1 MSELHG
7 LPGIYRVTI
16 RRDKVR
22 GAVRPEAEALDGR
35 EFEFRPG
42 WQIRDERPEYSGE
55 LAMIPDWRSTTH
67 PYPEH
72 GPPWIASGDLVFIA
86 EKTYP
91 KPPAPGQLELGDP
104 P

>member
-1 MSELHG
+1 MACR
-7 LPGIYRVTI
+7 GIYRVTI
-16 RRDKVR
+16 RRDAVR

-42 WQIRDERPEYSGE
+42 LADQACTKAPRIRAGE

-72 GPPWIASGDLVFIA
+72 ASAVDRLR
-86 EKTYP
+86 
-91 KPPAPGQLELGDP
+91 
-104 P
+104 